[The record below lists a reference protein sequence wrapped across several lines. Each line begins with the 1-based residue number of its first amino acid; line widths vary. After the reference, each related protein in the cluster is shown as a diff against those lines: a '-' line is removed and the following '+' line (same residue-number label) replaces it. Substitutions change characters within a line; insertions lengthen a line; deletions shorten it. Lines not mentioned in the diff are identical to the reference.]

1 MSTIQFITA
10 VILIAIIAVVAYLR
24 YRKEQKQKIKNS
36 SNDPLQ
42 QMLLEVEKIDDLED
56 EQSYQIELPSGRYL
70 PEEEIVLGFDEEDI
84 RNYVPNDQF
93 FLMNYFGKRYF
104 SEIDAEK
111 KQEWERLYQIVYKEL
126 CPFEK

>member
-24 YRKEQKQKIKNS
+24 YKKEQKQKIKNS

-93 FLMNYFGKRYF
+93 FLMNYFGKRCL

>member
-10 VILIAIIAVVAYLR
+10 VIIIAIIVVVAYLR
-24 YRKEQKQKIKNS
+24 YRKEQKIKNG